1 MKFILKEEA
10 ENPAKNRH
18 NYKTYSMVT
27 LETVLSE
34 LEVQTIDEVNA
45 GTIWNWFGYTATTA
59 ADGSWT
65 ITTDLNGASW

>member
-1 MKFILKEEA
+1 
-10 ENPAKNRH
+10 
-18 NYKTYSMVT
+18 MVT

-45 GTIWNWFGYTATTA
+45 GTIWNWFGYTLTTA

-65 ITTDLNGASW
+65 ITTDPDGVSA